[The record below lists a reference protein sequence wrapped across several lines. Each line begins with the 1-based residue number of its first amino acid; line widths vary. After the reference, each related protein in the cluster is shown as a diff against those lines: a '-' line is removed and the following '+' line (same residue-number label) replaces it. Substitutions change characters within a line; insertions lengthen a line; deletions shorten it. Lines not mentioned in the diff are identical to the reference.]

1 MSKKMNI
8 NLIKNIYIDLVFISY
23 LILVTDL
30 PNDYINF
37 NI

>member
-8 NLIKNIYIDLVFISY
+8 NLKKNIYIDLVFISY

-30 PNDYINF
+30 P
-37 NI
+37 